1 MSQTRC
7 FFYGLGVGVTAAL
20 LMAPRSG
27 VKTRRR
33 LVATAREGQ
42 DYITRESEELRDTI
56 ADKVNRAKRAA
67 KVTTE
72 GIGVAMEAGKQQLAG

>member
-7 FFYGLGVGVTAAL
+7 FFYGLGVGVAAAL
-20 LMAPRSG
+20 LMAPHSG

-42 DYITRESEELRDTI
+42 DYITREGEELKDTI
-56 ADKVNRAKRAA
+56 VDKVNRAKRAA
-67 KVTTE
+67 KVTAE

>member
-7 FFYGLGVGVTAAL
+7 FFYGVGVGVAAAL

-33 LVATAREGQ
+33 LIETAREGQ
-42 DYITRESEELRDTI
+42 DYIVREGEELRDTI
-56 ADKVNRAKRAA
+56 AEKVNRAKRAA
-67 KVTTE
+67 KVTAE

>member
-7 FFYGLGVGVTAAL
+7 FFYGVGVGVAAAL

-33 LVATAREGQ
+33 LIETAREGQ
-42 DYITRESEELRDTI
+42 DYIVREGEELRDTI
-56 ADKVNRAKRAA
+56 VEKVSRAKRAA
-67 KVTTE
+67 KVTAE

>member
-7 FFYGLGVGVTAAL
+7 FFYGVGVGVAAAL

-33 LVATAREGQ
+33 LIETAREGQ
-42 DYITRESEELRDTI
+42 DYITREGEELRDTI
-56 ADKVNRAKRAA
+56 VDKVSRAKRAA
-67 KVTTE
+67 KVTAE

>member
-7 FFYGLGVGVTAAL
+7 FFYGVGVGVAAAL

-33 LVATAREGQ
+33 LAETVRESQDSIVREG
-42 DYITRESEELRDTI
+42 TELRDSVV
-56 ADKVNRAKRAA
+56 DVLNRTKRAT
-67 KVTTE
+67 KTTAE
-72 GIGVAMEAGKQQLAG
+72 GIGIALEKGKEQLAG